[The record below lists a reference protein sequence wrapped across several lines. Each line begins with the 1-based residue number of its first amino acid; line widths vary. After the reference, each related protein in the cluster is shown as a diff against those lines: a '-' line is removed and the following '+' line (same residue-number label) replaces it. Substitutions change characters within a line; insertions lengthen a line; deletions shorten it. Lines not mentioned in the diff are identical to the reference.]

1 MNSDNQKLVL
11 QGATKETAEL
21 LTPMAKVVDSV
32 FQSTAGG
39 QKFDFREHYPNFID
53 DLLTLQPAIQ
63 GADQVDE
70 EALTQTPEDRQNIR
84 AVLKGQM
91 PNVPETQKEL
101 YVDSIMG
108 VHAIT
113 SLFWRRGFNAGQ
125 DHIIQGK
132 TAIKV

>member
-1 MNSDNQKLVL
+1 MDSDNQKLVL

-21 LTPMAKVVDSV
+21 LTPFVKVVDSV
-32 FQSTAGG
+32 FQSTNDETPFEFN
-39 QKFDFREHYPNFID
+39 KDYPNFID

-70 EALTQTPEDRQNIR
+70 ESLTQTPEDRQNIR
-84 AVLKGQM
+84 TALKGQM

-101 YVDSIMG
+101 YVDAVMG
-108 VHAIT
+108 MHAIT

-125 DHIIQGK
+125 DHIIQGN
-132 TAIKV
+132 TAIKA